1 MKNNFREVL
10 SLLLL
15 NQIERKF
22 YVLLKMKNEGKK
34 EDKENYLYILFFLIW
49 IWIFECNTN
58 VVISLKTQPEVT
70 VGIIINRIRKQEKNI
85 YAQEN

>member
-1 MKNNFREVL
+1 
-10 SLLLL
+10 
-15 NQIERKF
+15 
-22 YVLLKMKNEGKK
+22 MKNEGKK
-34 EDKENYLYILFFLIW
+34 EDKENYLYILFFFIW

>member
-49 IWIFECNTN
+49 IFECNTN

>member
-34 EDKENYLYILFFLIW
+34 EDKENYLYILFF
-49 IWIFECNTN
+49 F
-58 VVISLKTQPEVT
+58 
-70 VGIIINRIRKQEKNI
+70 
-85 YAQEN
+85 

>member
-1 MKNNFREVL
+1 MLFIFGIRVENVQWMFFSLKSNKITMLRFYSLLYYYLLLLFIYLGREVL

-34 EDKENYLYILFFLIW
+34 RIKKIIYIFYFF
-49 IWIFECNTN
+49 
-58 VVISLKTQPEVT
+58 
-70 VGIIINRIRKQEKNI
+70 
-85 YAQEN
+85 